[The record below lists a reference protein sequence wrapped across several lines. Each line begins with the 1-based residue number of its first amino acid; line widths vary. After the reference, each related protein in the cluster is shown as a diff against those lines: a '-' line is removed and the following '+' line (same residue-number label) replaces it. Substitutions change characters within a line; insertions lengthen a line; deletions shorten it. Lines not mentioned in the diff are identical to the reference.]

1 MASQENQM
9 SELSIYERELLRLIT
24 ENNALL
30 KENNSILKENHRIL
44 VALDDNVRKIKFN
57 TNP

>member
-9 SELSIYERELLRLIT
+9 SKLNNYEREVLRLLT

-30 KENNSILKENHRIL
+30 NENNFILKENHRLL
-44 VALDDNVRKIKFN
+44 VAIEDNVRKIKFN

>member
-9 SELSIYERELLRLIT
+9 SELSNYEREVLRLLT

-30 KENNSILKENHRIL
+30 NENNSILKENHRLL
-44 VALDDNVRKIKFN
+44 VAIDDNVRKIKFN